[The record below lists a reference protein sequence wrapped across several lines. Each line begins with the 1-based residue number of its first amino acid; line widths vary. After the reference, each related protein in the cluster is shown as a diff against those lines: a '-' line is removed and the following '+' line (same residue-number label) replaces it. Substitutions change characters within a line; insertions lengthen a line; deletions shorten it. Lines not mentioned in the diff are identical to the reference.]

1 MNTAQ
6 RTFIACVA
14 ALFFALTG
22 AIVDLRDLG
31 AEISP
36 ALLAT
41 FKAGAVTSVGSTSI
55 GIGGVEYRV
64 KVDAE
69 ILDHKGNEI
78 KLLEVFP
85 RSEARFHLNKDNEI
99 DMMVIK
105 RPQ

>member
-6 RTFIACVA
+6 QTFIACVA

-41 FKAGAVTSVGSTSI
+41 FKAGAVTSVVPG
-55 GIGGVEYRV
+55 
-64 KVDAE
+64 
-69 ILDHKGNEI
+69 
-78 KLLEVFP
+78 
-85 RSEARFHLNKDNEI
+85 
-99 DMMVIK
+99 
-105 RPQ
+105 